1 MEQIKTLIICEKPD
15 AAGRVAR
22 AIDENGSP
30 RRRDVRGVP
39 LFECARKNDTVVVCS
54 ALGHLYSIDSKSRG
68 SRQWYPVWDCT
79 WKPKHEIE
87 KKSARLA
94 NWIDVIKTIS
104 KDVDQFVNGCDH
116 DVEGSLIG
124 LSILQYACHGAHLVA
139 RRMTFSTMTEKELKT
154 AFSNMMPRLDFA
166 TAEAGRC
173 RHELDWLY
181 GINLSRLLTQ
191 AALKQGRGYATLST
205 GRVQGPTLGFVV
217 AREEGIEFFVPSPF
231 WLIDASIEHGARK
244 YQIEYAEGRVSTSE
258 QADKIVRECD
268 GQLLEVSNVETRQ
281 ISQTPPFPF
290 DLSSLQA
297 EAYRHFGY
305 SPSRT
310 LAIAE
315 RLYLEALISYPRTSS
330 QKLPPDIGYTE
341 ILKGIESRANYAE
354 LVRKLLDLGGLR
366 PYQGPKEDPAHPA
379 IYPTGQSPTKYLG
392 SPEEKLFD
400 LIVRRFLTTFA
411 KDCLRLSSTIIL
423 STGSHRFFLR
433 GSQIL
438 ELGWTEFY
446 RPYVTQ
452 ETQEIPPLSPG
463 ARVPLDHIQS
473 LEKFTQPPPRFNP
486 GSLLR
491 KMEEENIGT
500 EATRAEIIE
509 ILYRRGYIKETRIRA
524 TPLAVLVT
532 ELLRKYCP
540 LIVDPGFTA
549 KIETLMD
556 GIQQGSMMRRRVL
569 AESLGYLRPAML
581 ELMDREQDLGAGLS
595 EVVVAQRVAELSFDS
610 ACPQCG
616 SVLKI
621 VRNRKSGKRFIG
633 CSGKWEKG
641 CSYSLPLPQFGAL
654 SILGRKC
661 KVCGFQMIQARS
673 RGRRPLV
680 SCPRCYAQK
689 VNSSTLKEIR
699 PKVVEVQYGAG
710 KRAM

>member
-15 AAGRVAR
+15 AAARVAR
-22 AIDENGSP
+22 AVDENASP
-30 RRRDVRGVP
+30 RRRSLQGVP
-39 LFECARKNDTVVVCS
+39 FFECTQRNDLVIVCS
-54 ALGHLYSIDSKSRG
+54 ALGHLYSVDSKSEG
-68 SRQWYPVWDCT
+68 SRQSYPVWDCT
-79 WKPKHEIE
+79 WRPKHEIE

-94 NWIDVIKTIS
+94 NWIHVIGSIS
-104 KDVDQFVNGCDH
+104 NGVDRFVNACDY
-116 DVEGSLIG
+116 DLEGSLIG
-124 LSILQYACHGAHLVA
+124 HSILQYTCHGAHLRA
-139 RRMTFSTMTEKELKT
+139 HRMKFSTMTEKELKV
-154 AFSNMMPRLDFA
+154 AFNNMMPQLDFA
-166 TAEAGRC
+166 MADACRC

-205 GRVQGPTLGFVV
+205 GRVQGPTLGFIV
-217 AREEGIEFFVPSPF
+217 AREEEIEFFVPSPF
-231 WLIDASIEHGARK
+231 WLIDASIKHNGRK
-244 YQIEYAEGRVSTSE
+244 FQIEYAEDRVSTLE
-258 QADKIVRECD
+258 QADKIVLECN
-268 GQLLEVSNVETRQ
+268 GQLLEAGNVETRQ
-281 ISQTPPFPF
+281 INQTPRFPF

-330 QKLPPDIGYTE
+330 QKLPPDIGYVE
-341 ILKGIESRANYAE
+341 ILKGIESRRNYAG
-354 LVRKLLDLGGLR
+354 LVRTVLGAGGLR
-366 PYQGPKEDPAHPA
+366 PIQGPKEDPAHPA
-379 IYPTGQSPTKYLG
+379 IYPTGQSPTRPLSG
-392 SPEEKLFD
+392 QEEKLLD
-400 LIVRRFLTTFA
+400 VIVRRFLAAFA
-411 KDCLRLSSTIIL
+411 KNCLRLSSTIIL
-423 STGSHRFFLR
+423 TTGSHRFFLR
-433 GSQIL
+433 GLQVL
-438 ELGWTEFY
+438 EPGWTEFY
-446 RPYVTQ
+446 QPYVRQ
-452 ETQEIPPLSPG
+452 ESQEVPPLSVG
-463 ARVPLDHIQS
+463 EKVPLHSIQS

-500 EATRAEIIE
+500 KATRAEIIE
-509 ILYRRGYIKETRIRA
+509 ILYRRGYIRETRIRT

-532 ELLRKYCP
+532 ELLRKHCP

-595 EVVVAQRVAELSFDS
+595 EVVVAQRVAELTLDS

-641 CSYSLPLPQFGAL
+641 CSYSLPLPQFGTL

-680 SCPRCYAQK
+680 SCPRCYALRTG
-689 VNSSTLKEIR
+689 SSTVER
-699 PKVVEVQYGAG
+699 VSPKVTKSAVVRT
-710 KRAM
+710 RAS

>member
-30 RRRDVRGVP
+30 RRRDARGVP
-39 LFECARKNDTVVVCS
+39 FFECARKNDTVIVCS

-94 NWIDVIKTIS
+94 NWIDVIKSVS
-104 KDVDQFVNGCDH
+104 KDVDQFVNACDI

-124 LSILQYACHGAHLVA
+124 LSILQYACHGAHLGA

-191 AALKQGRGYATLST
+191 ASLKQGRGYATLST

-217 AREEGIEFFVPSPF
+217 AREEEIEFFVPSPF
-231 WLIDASIEHGARK
+231 WLIDASIKHDGRIF
-244 YQIEYAEGRVSTSE
+244 QIEYAEDRVPTLE
-258 QADKIVRECD
+258 QADRIVRECN
-268 GQLLEVSNVETRQ
+268 GQLLEVSNVETRHNRQ
-281 ISQTPPFPF
+281 SPPFPF

-315 RLYLEALISYPRTSS
+315 KLYLEALISYPRTSS
-330 QKLPPDIGYTE
+330 QKLPPDIGYVE
-341 ILKGIESRANYAE
+341 ILKGIESRRNYAG
-354 LVRKLLDLGGLR
+354 LVRTVIGAGGLR
-366 PYQGPKEDPAHPA
+366 PIQGPKEDPAHPA
-379 IYPTGQSPTKYLG
+379 IYPTGQPTTRPLSG
-392 SPEEKLFD
+392 QEEKLLD
-400 LIVRRFLTTFA
+400 IIVRRFLAAFA

-423 STGSHRFFLR
+423 TTGSHRFFLR

-438 ELGWTEFY
+438 EPGWTEFY
-446 RPYVTQ
+446 QPYVRQ
-452 ETQEIPPLSPG
+452 ESQEVPPLSVG
-463 ARVPLDHIQS
+463 EKVPLHSIRS

-500 EATRAEIIE
+500 KATRAEIIE
-509 ILYRRGYIKETRIRA
+509 ILYRRGYIKETRIRT

-556 GIQQGSMMRRRVL
+556 GIQQGSMIRRHVL
-569 AESLGYLRPAML
+569 VESLSYLRPAML
-581 ELMDREQDLGAGLS
+581 ELMEREQDLGAGLS
-595 EVVVAQRVAELSFDS
+595 EVVVAQRVAELTFDS

-621 VRNRKSGKRFIG
+621 VRNRKSGKRFVG

-641 CSYSLPLPQFGAL
+641 CGYSLPLPQFGTISL
-654 SILGRKC
+654 LRRKC

-689 VNSSTLKEIR
+689 VNSSTLKGIR
-699 PKVVEVQYGAG
+699 PKATEVQSGAVT
-710 KRAM
+710 RAM